1 MFATQQIKHSREIPT
16 YKRFMLNEIY
26 FFPNECPGN
35 FFLVHISTKYV
46 SQHSR
51 LEKVIFNK
59 EKKAIHEKVVTL
71 FRDVLRYSLVVSE
84 VIVFTFIH
92 EGHKPKKMDK

>member
-1 MFATQQIKHSREIPT
+1 MFATQQIKYSREIPT

-26 FFPNECPGN
+26 FSPTNA
-35 FFLVHISTKYV
+35 LVIFSRATHTKYV

-84 VIVFTFIH
+84 VIVFTFIL
-92 EGHKPKKMDK
+92 EGHKPKKNG

>member
-1 MFATQQIKHSREIPT
+1 
-16 YKRFMLNEIY
+16 MLNEIY

-59 EKKAIHEKVVTL
+59 EKK
-71 FRDVLRYSLVVSE
+71 
-84 VIVFTFIH
+84 
-92 EGHKPKKMDK
+92 GHS